1 MHRLINST
9 LGQAK
14 RAAIAVIG
22 FTILGIGIALLVLP
36 GPAVLVIPVGLA
48 VLASEFLWA
57 RKLLVLLRERIERRR
72 QGKRS
77 R

>member
-1 MHRLINST
+1 MRQLINGT

-14 RAAIAVIG
+14 RVLVAIVG

-36 GPAVLVIPVGLA
+36 GPAVVVIPVGLA

-57 RKLLVLLRERIERRR
+57 RRLLELVKERIERWKRDR
-72 QGKRS
+72 QR
-77 R
+77 

>member
-22 FTILGIGIALLVLP
+22 FTILGIGFALLVLP
-36 GPAVLVIPVGLA
+36 GPALLVIPVGLA

-57 RKLLVLLRERIERRR
+57 RKLLVFLRERIERRR
-72 QGKRS
+72 QGKHS